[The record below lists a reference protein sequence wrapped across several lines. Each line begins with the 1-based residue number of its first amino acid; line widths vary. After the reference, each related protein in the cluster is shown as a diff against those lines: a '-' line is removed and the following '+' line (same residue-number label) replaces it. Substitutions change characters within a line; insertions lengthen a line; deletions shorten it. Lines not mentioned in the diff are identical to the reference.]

1 MPTLQASLRVSF
13 NNILFPT
20 DFSNASVAALPYAQA
35 FAKIYGSK
43 IFVIHAVTPHP
54 PVFLPLEPIPLEM
67 DGEWYDAEARLKQ
80 FLADERLAGIRC
92 EGTTRRSELWYA
104 LDDAIRTNSVELI
117 ILGSHG
123 KHGLKKL
130 VLGSDAEQIFR
141 HARCPVLTIGPKI
154 APRET
159 IDGFHNIIF
168 ATDFSAGSLNALQYA
183 LSLAE
188 ENQANLT
195 LLHVIP
201 LVPLQHQNSVAAG
214 AKAQLEELVP
224 SEAKD
229 WCKPEC
235 VVRFEFPA
243 EGILTVAKE
252 RNADL
257 IVMGVHK
264 KAAFAS
270 AHLPWA
276 VAYEVVCESPC
287 PVLTVRD

>member
-20 DFSNASVAALPYAQA
+20 DFSEASDAALPYARA
-35 FAKIYGSK
+35 FAKLYGSK
-43 IFVIHAVTPHP
+43 IFLTHAVTPHP
-54 PVFLPLEPIPLEM
+54 PVFLPMEPIPFAM
-67 DGEWYDAEARLKQ
+67 DGEWYDAEVRLKHL
-80 FLADERLAGIRC
+80 LADQRLAGIRC
-92 EGTTRRSELWYA
+92 EGTTRRGELWHV
-104 LDDAIRTNSVELI
+104 LDDAIQTNSVELI

-130 VLGSDAEQIFR
+130 MLGSDAEQIFR

-154 APRET
+154 VPRDL

-168 ATDFSAGSLNALQYA
+168 ATDFSAGSLYALQYA

-188 ENQANLT
+188 ESQANLT

-201 LVPLQHQNSVAAG
+201 LVPLQHQDSSAAS

-224 SEAKD
+224 RQARD
-229 WCKPEC
+229 WCRPEC

-243 EGILTVAKE
+243 EAILNLAKE
-252 RNADL
+252 RSADL
-257 IVMGVHK
+257 LVMGVHK
-264 KAAFAS
+264 RAAFAS
-270 AHLPWA
+270 SHLPWA
-276 VAYEVVCESPC
+276 VAYEVVCDAPC

>member
-1 MPTLQASLRVSF
+1 MPTLQTSLRVSF

-20 DFSNASVAALPYAQA
+20 DFSDASAAALPYARA
-35 FAKIYGSK
+35 FARLYGSK
-43 IFVIHAVTPHP
+43 IFVTHAVTPHP
-54 PVFLPLEPIPLEM
+54 PVFLPLEPIPFAM
-67 DGEWYDAEARLKQ
+67 DGEWYDAEVRLKH
-80 FLADERLAGIRC
+80 FLADPRLAGIRC
-92 EGTTRRSELWYA
+92 EGTTRRGELWYV
-104 LDDAIRTNSVELI
+104 LDDAIQTNSVELI

-141 HARCPVLTIGPKI
+141 HARCPVLTIGPKVVPQE
-154 APRET
+154 A
-159 IDGFHNIIF
+159 IDGFHNIVF
-168 ATDFSAGSLNALQYA
+168 ATDFSAGSLHALQYA

-188 ENQANLT
+188 ESEAKLT

-201 LVPLQHQNSVAAG
+201 LVPLQHQDSGAAG
-214 AKAQLEELVP
+214 AKSQLEELVP
-224 SEAKD
+224 CEARD
-229 WCKPEC
+229 WCRPEC

-243 EGILTVAKE
+243 EAILNLSKE

-264 KAAFAS
+264 RAAFAS
-270 AHLPWA
+270 SHLPWA
-276 VAYEVVCESPC
+276 VAYEVVCDAPC

>member
-1 MPTLQASLRVSF
+1 M
-13 NNILFPT
+13 
-20 DFSNASVAALPYAQA
+20 
-35 FAKIYGSK
+35 
-43 IFVIHAVTPHP
+43 PHP

-67 DGEWYDAEARLKQ
+67 DGEWYDADARIKQ
-80 FLADERLAGIRC
+80 LLADERLAGIPC
-92 EGTTRRSELWYA
+92 EGVTRRGALWFVI
-104 LDDAIRTNSVELI
+104 DDAIQTNSVELI

-123 KHGLKKL
+123 RHGLKKL

-141 HARCPVLTIGPKI
+141 HARCPVLTIGPKV
-154 APRET
+154 APRGM

-168 ATDFSAGSLNALQYA
+168 ATDFSSGSLHSLQYA

-188 ENQANLT
+188 ESQANLT

-201 LVPLQHQNSVAAG
+201 LVPLQHQDSIAAST
-214 AKAQLEELVP
+214 KAQLEELVP
-224 SEAKD
+224 SEARD
-229 WCKPEC
+229 WCRPEC

-243 EGILTVAKE
+243 EAILNLAKE
-252 RNADL
+252 HNADL

-264 KAAFAS
+264 RAAFAS

-276 VAYEVVCESPC
+276 VAYEVVCDAPC

>member
-20 DFSNASVAALPYAQA
+20 DFSDASVAALPYARA
-35 FAKIYGSK
+35 FAKLYGSK
-43 IFVIHAVTPHP
+43 ILVTHAVTPHP

-92 EGTTRRSELWYA
+92 EGATRRGELWYV
-104 LDDAIRTNSVELI
+104 LDDAIQTNSVDLI
-117 ILGSHG
+117 VLGSHG

-141 HARCPVLTIGPKI
+141 HARCPVLTIGPKVM
-154 APRET
+154 AREA

-168 ATDFSAGSLNALQYA
+168 ATDFSAGSLHALQYA

-188 ENQANLT
+188 ESQANLT

-201 LVPLQHQNSVAAG
+201 LVPLQHQGSAAES

-224 SEAKD
+224 REARD
-229 WCKPEC
+229 WCRPEC

-243 EGILTVAKE
+243 EAVLNLAKE

-264 KAAFAS
+264 RAAFAS
-270 AHLPWA
+270 SHLPWA
-276 VAYEVVCESPC
+276 VAYEVVCNALC